1 MIYSRRALRPA
12 CRRTSSAFSPF
23 LTYIAQPRPLGLE
36 GTETASV
43 HFRREISLGATEI
56 ETLPDDT
63 FRIGSF
69 FDLNLELTLDEGQ
82 TWIPSSVTGRVAV
95 EEP

>member
-1 MIYSRRALRPA
+1 
-12 CRRTSSAFSPF
+12 
-23 LTYIAQPRPLGLE
+23 
-36 GTETASV
+36 V